1 MTATDHAQTLE
12 IRVSFWE
19 HLDEF
24 RRRLIVSLLI
34 LGGACALVYPW
45 TRAITEWLARPLG
58 GLYFIHPL
66 EAFDTRLKISFCVGL
81 IASAPLVVAQAWAFA
96 GPALGARLRRSLSRS
111 LPAAYFLFLAGGA
124 LAFFVVLPPSTAF
137 FLSFG
142 AQDVHPMIS
151 IAEYVDFTLRL
162 VVSFGLA
169 FQTPL
174 VMLLLARLGICGPER
189 MRAARRGV
197 YFTAFVAG
205 AFLTSPEVLTQISLA
220 LPLIALYEL
229 GLLLISR
236 THPPSRDR
244 DLAPRGDRGDGP
256 SPV

>member
-1 MTATDHAQTLE
+1 MNAIDQTRTLDV
-12 IRVSFWE
+12 RVSFWE
-19 HLDEF
+19 HLDEL
-24 RRRLIVSLLI
+24 RRRLMVSLLI

-45 TRAITEWLARPLG
+45 AQAITAWLARPLG
-58 GLYFIHPL
+58 GLFFTRPL
-66 EAFDTRLKISFCVGL
+66 EAFDTRLKISFYLGL
-81 IASAPLVVAQAWAFA
+81 AASVPLVALQAWAFA
-96 GPALGARLRRSLSRS
+96 GPALGPRVRRALGRS
-111 LPAAYFLFLAGGA
+111 LPASYLLFLAGGS
-124 LAFFVVLPPSTAF
+124 LAFFVVLPPATAF

-142 AQDVHPMIS
+142 SQDVHPLIS
-151 IAEYVDFTLRL
+151 ISEYVDFTLRL

-174 VMLLLARLGICGPER
+174 VMLLLARLGICSPAR

-197 YFTAFVAG
+197 YLTAFVAG

-220 LPLIALYEL
+220 LPLIALYEV

-236 THPPSRDR
+236 AHPPSQDH

-256 SPV
+256 SLV